1 MEGKE
6 EETDNMGKTFIDVP
20 AILDKYQAAAVISD
34 AALEKALA
42 LCIDG
47 ADISLVC
54 GQIDDFIQE
63 ELLKVFSNKKSK
75 KLERGIAM
83 PCCISV
89 NELCGHYS
97 PCADD
102 SRKLVNEDLVK
113 IELGC
118 HIDGYASNC
127 AHSFVIGGKAE
138 GKKADVLLAAQDA
151 FLAAS
156 RCIKTGGTNQE
167 CTAKIAAVVAAYEV
181 DALQGVLSH
190 KTKKHLLDGN
200 EVIINKE
207 TAEQRVDD
215 WEFAAGDVVH
225 LDVYVTSGDGMAK
238 EADIR
243 TTVYKREMD

>member
-1 MEGKE
+1 M
-6 EETDNMGKTFIDVP
+6 I
-20 AILDKYQAAAVISD
+20 AIYFVKYEVFFKNDIILTIYFCI
-34 AALEKALA
+34 AALEMAIA
-42 LCIDG
+42 LCVVD
-47 ADISLVC
+47 ADISTIC

-113 IELGC
+113 VELGS
-118 HIDGYASNC
+118 HIDGYASSC
-127 AHSFVIGGKAE
+127 AHTFVIGGKAKD
-138 GKKADVLLAAQDA
+138 KKADVLLAAQDA

-167 CTAKIAAVVAAYEV
+167 CTDKIASVVTAYEV

-200 EVIINKE
+200 EVILNKE
-207 TAEQRVDD
+207 TPEQRVDD

-238 EADIR
+238 DADIR